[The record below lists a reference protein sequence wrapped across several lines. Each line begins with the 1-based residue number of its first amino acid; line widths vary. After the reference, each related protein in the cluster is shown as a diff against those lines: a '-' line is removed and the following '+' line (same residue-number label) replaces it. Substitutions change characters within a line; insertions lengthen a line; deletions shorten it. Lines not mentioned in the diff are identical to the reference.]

1 MARVIIPLDVPTL
14 DDAMG
19 LVDSLGEAADFY
31 KVGLELF
38 TAEGSAAV
46 QALKQRNKRVFLD
59 LKLHDIPSTVARAVA
74 RARVLEVDL
83 LTLHATGGRL
93 MMEAAAQAAENDL
106 TLLGVTVL
114 TSMTPSDMEHSWGR
128 EVDSI
133 EEEVVRL
140 ATLVRD
146 SGVGGVV
153 ASVREAAPVK
163 KALGSDLVG
172 VTPGIRFAGGDAH
185 DQARVSTP
193 GAAVAAGADYL
204 VIGRSVTQAPDPAEA
219 LRRVHEEMAGSRAVG
234 MAGRFGCT
242 PECWSRRR
250 WPSPSVSE
258 RPTSVSGKISNKLPP
273 DSPHSGPPVTCRGS
287 KVDFLRAECAC
298 NGRSGLSVPSPL
310 SALEPQF
317 ESIWETVRARR
328 LACHESRKWAV
339 RQQGDLQKSGG
350 SRGSV
355 GCQRMSRER
364 YSWLSHSRTII
375 GGWLSFGFFRRRG
388 FDVILSFVLTGRP
401 ASSTPIPSDQP

>member
-1 MARVIIPLDVPTL
+1 MAQVIIPLDVPTL

-59 LKLHDIPSTVARAVA
+59 LKLHDIPSTVARAVT

-83 LTLHATGGRL
+83 LTLHATGGRP

-114 TSMTPSDMEHSWGR
+114 TSMTSSDMEHSWGR

-163 KALGSDLVG
+163 KALGSDLVL

-234 MAGRFGCT
+234 MA
-242 PECWSRRR
+242 
-250 WPSPSVSE
+250 
-258 RPTSVSGKISNKLPP
+258 
-273 DSPHSGPPVTCRGS
+273 
-287 KVDFLRAECAC
+287 
-298 NGRSGLSVPSPL
+298 
-310 SALEPQF
+310 
-317 ESIWETVRARR
+317 
-328 LACHESRKWAV
+328 
-339 RQQGDLQKSGG
+339 
-350 SRGSV
+350 
-355 GCQRMSRER
+355 
-364 YSWLSHSRTII
+364 
-375 GGWLSFGFFRRRG
+375 
-388 FDVILSFVLTGRP
+388 
-401 ASSTPIPSDQP
+401 

>member
-83 LTLHATGGRL
+83 LTLHATGGRP

-114 TSMTPSDMEHSWGR
+114 TSMTSSDMEHSWGR

-163 KALGSDLVG
+163 RALGSDLVL

-234 MAGRFGCT
+234 
-242 PECWSRRR
+242 
-250 WPSPSVSE
+250 
-258 RPTSVSGKISNKLPP
+258 
-273 DSPHSGPPVTCRGS
+273 
-287 KVDFLRAECAC
+287 RA
-298 NGRSGLSVPSPL
+298 
-310 SALEPQF
+310 
-317 ESIWETVRARR
+317 
-328 LACHESRKWAV
+328 
-339 RQQGDLQKSGG
+339 
-350 SRGSV
+350 
-355 GCQRMSRER
+355 
-364 YSWLSHSRTII
+364 
-375 GGWLSFGFFRRRG
+375 
-388 FDVILSFVLTGRP
+388 
-401 ASSTPIPSDQP
+401 

>member
-1 MARVIIPLDVPTL
+1 MAQVIIPLDVPTL

-83 LTLHATGGRL
+83 LTLHAMGGRP
-93 MMEAAAQAAENDL
+93 MMEAVAQAAENDL

-114 TSMTPSDMEHSWGR
+114 TSMTSSDMEHSWGR

-163 KALGSDLVG
+163 KALGSDLVV

-234 MAGRFGCT
+234 MA
-242 PECWSRRR
+242 
-250 WPSPSVSE
+250 
-258 RPTSVSGKISNKLPP
+258 
-273 DSPHSGPPVTCRGS
+273 
-287 KVDFLRAECAC
+287 
-298 NGRSGLSVPSPL
+298 
-310 SALEPQF
+310 
-317 ESIWETVRARR
+317 
-328 LACHESRKWAV
+328 
-339 RQQGDLQKSGG
+339 
-350 SRGSV
+350 
-355 GCQRMSRER
+355 
-364 YSWLSHSRTII
+364 
-375 GGWLSFGFFRRRG
+375 
-388 FDVILSFVLTGRP
+388 
-401 ASSTPIPSDQP
+401 

>member
-1 MARVIIPLDVPTL
+1 MAQVIIPLDVPTL

-83 LTLHATGGRL
+83 LTLHATGGRP

-128 EVDSI
+128 EVDSS

-140 ATLVRD
+140 ATLVRV

-163 KALGSDLVG
+163 KALGSDLVV

-234 MAGRFGCT
+234 TA
-242 PECWSRRR
+242 
-250 WPSPSVSE
+250 
-258 RPTSVSGKISNKLPP
+258 
-273 DSPHSGPPVTCRGS
+273 
-287 KVDFLRAECAC
+287 
-298 NGRSGLSVPSPL
+298 
-310 SALEPQF
+310 
-317 ESIWETVRARR
+317 
-328 LACHESRKWAV
+328 
-339 RQQGDLQKSGG
+339 
-350 SRGSV
+350 
-355 GCQRMSRER
+355 
-364 YSWLSHSRTII
+364 
-375 GGWLSFGFFRRRG
+375 
-388 FDVILSFVLTGRP
+388 
-401 ASSTPIPSDQP
+401 

>member
-1 MARVIIPLDVPTL
+1 MAQVIIPLDVPTL

-19 LVDSLGEAADFY
+19 LVDSLGEATDFY

-83 LTLHATGGRL
+83 LTLHATGGRP

-114 TSMTPSDMEHSWGR
+114 TSMTSSDMEHSWGR

-163 KALGSDLVG
+163 RALGSDLVV

-234 MAGRFGCT
+234 TA
-242 PECWSRRR
+242 
-250 WPSPSVSE
+250 
-258 RPTSVSGKISNKLPP
+258 
-273 DSPHSGPPVTCRGS
+273 
-287 KVDFLRAECAC
+287 
-298 NGRSGLSVPSPL
+298 
-310 SALEPQF
+310 
-317 ESIWETVRARR
+317 
-328 LACHESRKWAV
+328 
-339 RQQGDLQKSGG
+339 
-350 SRGSV
+350 
-355 GCQRMSRER
+355 
-364 YSWLSHSRTII
+364 
-375 GGWLSFGFFRRRG
+375 
-388 FDVILSFVLTGRP
+388 
-401 ASSTPIPSDQP
+401 

>member
-1 MARVIIPLDVPTL
+1 MAQVIIPLDVPTL

-83 LTLHATGGRL
+83 LTLHATGGRP

-114 TSMTPSDMEHSWGR
+114 TSMTSSDMEHSWGR

-163 KALGSDLVG
+163 KALGAARVV
-172 VTPGIRFAGGDAH
+172 VTPGMRCAEGDAH

-219 LRRVHEEMAGSRAVG
+219 LGRVHEEMAGSRAVG
-234 MAGRFGCT
+234 TA
-242 PECWSRRR
+242 
-250 WPSPSVSE
+250 
-258 RPTSVSGKISNKLPP
+258 
-273 DSPHSGPPVTCRGS
+273 
-287 KVDFLRAECAC
+287 
-298 NGRSGLSVPSPL
+298 
-310 SALEPQF
+310 
-317 ESIWETVRARR
+317 
-328 LACHESRKWAV
+328 
-339 RQQGDLQKSGG
+339 
-350 SRGSV
+350 
-355 GCQRMSRER
+355 
-364 YSWLSHSRTII
+364 
-375 GGWLSFGFFRRRG
+375 
-388 FDVILSFVLTGRP
+388 
-401 ASSTPIPSDQP
+401 

>member
-1 MARVIIPLDVPTL
+1 MAQVIIPLDVPTL

-114 TSMTPSDMEHSWGR
+114 TSMTSSDMEHSWGR

-163 KALGSDLVG
+163 KALGSDLVV

-219 LRRVHEEMAGSRAVG
+219 LRRVHEEMAGSRGVG
-234 MAGRFGCT
+234 MA
-242 PECWSRRR
+242 
-250 WPSPSVSE
+250 
-258 RPTSVSGKISNKLPP
+258 
-273 DSPHSGPPVTCRGS
+273 
-287 KVDFLRAECAC
+287 
-298 NGRSGLSVPSPL
+298 
-310 SALEPQF
+310 
-317 ESIWETVRARR
+317 
-328 LACHESRKWAV
+328 
-339 RQQGDLQKSGG
+339 
-350 SRGSV
+350 
-355 GCQRMSRER
+355 
-364 YSWLSHSRTII
+364 
-375 GGWLSFGFFRRRG
+375 
-388 FDVILSFVLTGRP
+388 
-401 ASSTPIPSDQP
+401 

>member
-1 MARVIIPLDVPTL
+1 MAQVIIPLDVPTL

-46 QALKQRNKRVFLD
+46 QALKQRTKRVFLD

-83 LTLHATGGRL
+83 LTLHATGGRP

-114 TSMTPSDMEHSWGR
+114 TSMTSSDMEHSWGR

-163 KALGSDLVG
+163 KALGSDLVV

-185 DQARVSTP
+185 DQARASTP

-234 MAGRFGCT
+234 TA
-242 PECWSRRR
+242 
-250 WPSPSVSE
+250 
-258 RPTSVSGKISNKLPP
+258 
-273 DSPHSGPPVTCRGS
+273 
-287 KVDFLRAECAC
+287 
-298 NGRSGLSVPSPL
+298 
-310 SALEPQF
+310 
-317 ESIWETVRARR
+317 
-328 LACHESRKWAV
+328 
-339 RQQGDLQKSGG
+339 
-350 SRGSV
+350 
-355 GCQRMSRER
+355 
-364 YSWLSHSRTII
+364 
-375 GGWLSFGFFRRRG
+375 
-388 FDVILSFVLTGRP
+388 
-401 ASSTPIPSDQP
+401 

>member
-83 LTLHATGGRL
+83 LTLHATGGRP

-114 TSMTPSDMEHSWGR
+114 TSMTSSDMGHSWGR

-163 KALGSDLVG
+163 KALGSDLVV

-234 MAGRFGCT
+234 
-242 PECWSRRR
+242 
-250 WPSPSVSE
+250 
-258 RPTSVSGKISNKLPP
+258 
-273 DSPHSGPPVTCRGS
+273 
-287 KVDFLRAECAC
+287 RA
-298 NGRSGLSVPSPL
+298 
-310 SALEPQF
+310 
-317 ESIWETVRARR
+317 
-328 LACHESRKWAV
+328 
-339 RQQGDLQKSGG
+339 
-350 SRGSV
+350 
-355 GCQRMSRER
+355 
-364 YSWLSHSRTII
+364 
-375 GGWLSFGFFRRRG
+375 
-388 FDVILSFVLTGRP
+388 
-401 ASSTPIPSDQP
+401 

>member
-83 LTLHATGGRL
+83 LTLHAMGGRP

-114 TSMTPSDMEHSWGR
+114 TSMTSSDMEHSWGR

-163 KALGSDLVG
+163 KALGSDLVV

-234 MAGRFGCT
+234 TA
-242 PECWSRRR
+242 
-250 WPSPSVSE
+250 
-258 RPTSVSGKISNKLPP
+258 
-273 DSPHSGPPVTCRGS
+273 
-287 KVDFLRAECAC
+287 
-298 NGRSGLSVPSPL
+298 
-310 SALEPQF
+310 
-317 ESIWETVRARR
+317 
-328 LACHESRKWAV
+328 
-339 RQQGDLQKSGG
+339 
-350 SRGSV
+350 
-355 GCQRMSRER
+355 
-364 YSWLSHSRTII
+364 
-375 GGWLSFGFFRRRG
+375 
-388 FDVILSFVLTGRP
+388 
-401 ASSTPIPSDQP
+401 

>member
-1 MARVIIPLDVPTL
+1 MAQVIIPLDVPTL

-163 KALGSDLVG
+163 KALGSDLVV

-234 MAGRFGCT
+234 TA
-242 PECWSRRR
+242 
-250 WPSPSVSE
+250 
-258 RPTSVSGKISNKLPP
+258 
-273 DSPHSGPPVTCRGS
+273 
-287 KVDFLRAECAC
+287 
-298 NGRSGLSVPSPL
+298 
-310 SALEPQF
+310 
-317 ESIWETVRARR
+317 
-328 LACHESRKWAV
+328 
-339 RQQGDLQKSGG
+339 
-350 SRGSV
+350 
-355 GCQRMSRER
+355 
-364 YSWLSHSRTII
+364 
-375 GGWLSFGFFRRRG
+375 
-388 FDVILSFVLTGRP
+388 
-401 ASSTPIPSDQP
+401 

>member
-1 MARVIIPLDVPTL
+1 MAQVIIPLDVPTL

-83 LTLHATGGRL
+83 LTLHATGGRP

-114 TSMTPSDMEHSWGR
+114 TSMTSSDMEHSWGR

-153 ASVREAAPVK
+153 ASVREAALVK
-163 KALGSDLVG
+163 KALGSDLVV

-234 MAGRFGCT
+234 TA
-242 PECWSRRR
+242 
-250 WPSPSVSE
+250 
-258 RPTSVSGKISNKLPP
+258 
-273 DSPHSGPPVTCRGS
+273 
-287 KVDFLRAECAC
+287 
-298 NGRSGLSVPSPL
+298 
-310 SALEPQF
+310 
-317 ESIWETVRARR
+317 
-328 LACHESRKWAV
+328 
-339 RQQGDLQKSGG
+339 
-350 SRGSV
+350 
-355 GCQRMSRER
+355 
-364 YSWLSHSRTII
+364 
-375 GGWLSFGFFRRRG
+375 
-388 FDVILSFVLTGRP
+388 
-401 ASSTPIPSDQP
+401 

>member
-114 TSMTPSDMEHSWGR
+114 TSMTSSDMEHSWGR

-163 KALGSDLVG
+163 RALGSDLVV
-172 VTPGIRFAGGDAH
+172 VTPGIRFAGGDTH

-234 MAGRFGCT
+234 MA
-242 PECWSRRR
+242 
-250 WPSPSVSE
+250 
-258 RPTSVSGKISNKLPP
+258 
-273 DSPHSGPPVTCRGS
+273 
-287 KVDFLRAECAC
+287 
-298 NGRSGLSVPSPL
+298 
-310 SALEPQF
+310 
-317 ESIWETVRARR
+317 
-328 LACHESRKWAV
+328 
-339 RQQGDLQKSGG
+339 
-350 SRGSV
+350 
-355 GCQRMSRER
+355 
-364 YSWLSHSRTII
+364 
-375 GGWLSFGFFRRRG
+375 
-388 FDVILSFVLTGRP
+388 
-401 ASSTPIPSDQP
+401 

>member
-83 LTLHATGGRL
+83 LTLHATGGRP

-114 TSMTPSDMEHSWGR
+114 TSMTSSDMGHSWGR

-163 KALGSDLVG
+163 RALGSDLVV

-234 MAGRFGCT
+234 
-242 PECWSRRR
+242 
-250 WPSPSVSE
+250 
-258 RPTSVSGKISNKLPP
+258 
-273 DSPHSGPPVTCRGS
+273 
-287 KVDFLRAECAC
+287 
-298 NGRSGLSVPSPL
+298 
-310 SALEPQF
+310 
-317 ESIWETVRARR
+317 TV
-328 LACHESRKWAV
+328 
-339 RQQGDLQKSGG
+339 
-350 SRGSV
+350 
-355 GCQRMSRER
+355 
-364 YSWLSHSRTII
+364 
-375 GGWLSFGFFRRRG
+375 
-388 FDVILSFVLTGRP
+388 
-401 ASSTPIPSDQP
+401 

>member
-1 MARVIIPLDVPTL
+1 MAQVIIPLDVPTL

-83 LTLHATGGRL
+83 LTLHAMGGRP

-114 TSMTPSDMEHSWGR
+114 TSMTSSDMEHSWGR

-140 ATLVRD
+140 ATLVWD

-163 KALGSDLVG
+163 KALGSDLVV

-234 MAGRFGCT
+234 TA
-242 PECWSRRR
+242 
-250 WPSPSVSE
+250 
-258 RPTSVSGKISNKLPP
+258 
-273 DSPHSGPPVTCRGS
+273 
-287 KVDFLRAECAC
+287 
-298 NGRSGLSVPSPL
+298 
-310 SALEPQF
+310 
-317 ESIWETVRARR
+317 
-328 LACHESRKWAV
+328 
-339 RQQGDLQKSGG
+339 
-350 SRGSV
+350 
-355 GCQRMSRER
+355 
-364 YSWLSHSRTII
+364 
-375 GGWLSFGFFRRRG
+375 
-388 FDVILSFVLTGRP
+388 
-401 ASSTPIPSDQP
+401 

>member
-1 MARVIIPLDVPTL
+1 MAQVIIPLDVPTL

-83 LTLHATGGRL
+83 LTLHATGGRP

-114 TSMTPSDMEHSWGR
+114 TSMTSSDMEHSWGR

-140 ATLVRD
+140 ATLVWD

-163 KALGSDLVG
+163 KALGSDLVV

-193 GAAVAAGADYL
+193 GAAVAAVADYL

-234 MAGRFGCT
+234 TA
-242 PECWSRRR
+242 
-250 WPSPSVSE
+250 
-258 RPTSVSGKISNKLPP
+258 
-273 DSPHSGPPVTCRGS
+273 
-287 KVDFLRAECAC
+287 
-298 NGRSGLSVPSPL
+298 
-310 SALEPQF
+310 
-317 ESIWETVRARR
+317 
-328 LACHESRKWAV
+328 
-339 RQQGDLQKSGG
+339 
-350 SRGSV
+350 
-355 GCQRMSRER
+355 
-364 YSWLSHSRTII
+364 
-375 GGWLSFGFFRRRG
+375 
-388 FDVILSFVLTGRP
+388 
-401 ASSTPIPSDQP
+401 

>member
-83 LTLHATGGRL
+83 LTLHATGGRP

-114 TSMTPSDMEHSWGR
+114 TSMTSSDMEHSWGR

-140 ATLVRD
+140 ATLVWD

-163 KALGSDLVG
+163 KALGSDLVV

-234 MAGRFGCT
+234 TA
-242 PECWSRRR
+242 
-250 WPSPSVSE
+250 
-258 RPTSVSGKISNKLPP
+258 
-273 DSPHSGPPVTCRGS
+273 
-287 KVDFLRAECAC
+287 
-298 NGRSGLSVPSPL
+298 
-310 SALEPQF
+310 
-317 ESIWETVRARR
+317 
-328 LACHESRKWAV
+328 
-339 RQQGDLQKSGG
+339 
-350 SRGSV
+350 
-355 GCQRMSRER
+355 
-364 YSWLSHSRTII
+364 
-375 GGWLSFGFFRRRG
+375 
-388 FDVILSFVLTGRP
+388 
-401 ASSTPIPSDQP
+401 

>member
-1 MARVIIPLDVPTL
+1 MAQVIIPLDVPTL

-163 KALGSDLVG
+163 KALGSDLVV

-219 LRRVHEEMAGSRAVG
+219 LRRVHEEMAGSKAVG
-234 MAGRFGCT
+234 MA
-242 PECWSRRR
+242 
-250 WPSPSVSE
+250 
-258 RPTSVSGKISNKLPP
+258 
-273 DSPHSGPPVTCRGS
+273 
-287 KVDFLRAECAC
+287 
-298 NGRSGLSVPSPL
+298 
-310 SALEPQF
+310 
-317 ESIWETVRARR
+317 
-328 LACHESRKWAV
+328 
-339 RQQGDLQKSGG
+339 
-350 SRGSV
+350 
-355 GCQRMSRER
+355 
-364 YSWLSHSRTII
+364 
-375 GGWLSFGFFRRRG
+375 
-388 FDVILSFVLTGRP
+388 
-401 ASSTPIPSDQP
+401 